1 MNHVQIAPYF
11 EKETIKC
18 YFVRDLL
25 PAIPG
30 VAVLFILKSYPR
42 IPFAVR
48 SQLSYDA
55 AM

>member
-11 EKETIKC
+11 EKETIEC

-30 VAVLFILKSYPR
+30 VAVHIEVLSTYTFCGEEP
-42 IPFAVR
+42 AV
-48 SQLSYDA
+48 L
-55 AM
+55 